1 MGFFGRKKDKEKEK
15 EKKGGLF
22 GWMKR
27 KQADEPEREEQIV
40 EPEPETD
47 TDDVAAQM
55 LAEREAA
62 RQAETEQWRE
72 EAEAEIAADQVEAA
86 ALAAKAAQDE
96 LLTEE
101 EDSEAEN
108 EEDEEEPIVVTFQP
122 EEADS
127 EAEETEPEEVAEPE
141 TVESELEGVAEP
153 ETVKVEPEAVA
164 EPEMVEAEPEAVA
177 EPETVETEPEEIAE
191 PETVET
197 ESEAVA
203 EPETVEAELET
214 VAEPE
219 TVETEPETVAE
230 PETVETEPEEVA
242 EPETEESE
250 SEEVAEPETEES
262 EPEEVAEPETEES
275 EPEEVAEPETEEVEP
290 EEVAEPETEE
300 SESEELDETEAEAS
314 EPEEPQEPEKKKKK
328 GFFEKIRDG
337 LRKTKDSVI
346 AKMQLVLN
354 AFTKIDEDLFDQLEE
369 TMIMGDMGAETSI
382 EICDQLRKRVK
393 ERGITDPKQIMG
405 LIQEIIGEMLGE
417 DQTLQLQTKPSV
429 IMVIGVNGAGKTTTI
444 GKLCHQL
451 KEDGKKVIVA
461 AADTFRAAAIDQ
473 LEVWTDRAGVE
484 LVKHAEGSDPAAV
497 VYDAIEAAK
506 ARNCDVL
513 ICDTAGRLHNKKN
526 LMQELAKINRI
537 IENKAAGCDKEILLV
552 LDATTGQNAVNQAR
566 LFKEVADITGIV
578 LTKLDGTAKGGIIVS
593 IKNELEIPVKLIG
606 VGEKIDDLQPFHARD
621 FVNALFETE
630 ERK

>member
-40 EPEPETD
+40 EQEPETD

-72 EAEAEIAADQVEAA
+72 EAEAEIAADQAEAA
-86 ALAAKAAQDE
+86 ALAAKATQDE

-101 EDSEAEN
+101 EDSEADAED
-108 EEDEEEPIVVTFQP
+108 EEDEDDEEPIAVTFQP
-122 EEADS
+122 EEAES
-127 EAEETEPEEVAEPE
+127 EAEE
-141 TVESELEGVAEP
+141 AEP

-164 EPEMVEAEPEAVA
+164 ESETVEPEPEAVA
-177 EPETVETEPEEIAE
+177 EPETVETELEEVTEPETVETEPEEVAEPETVEPEPEEIAE
-191 PETVET
+191 PETVE
-197 ESEAVA
+197 SELEEIA
-203 EPETVEAELET
+203 EPETVEP
-214 VAEPE
+214 EPE
-219 TVETEPETVAE
+219 EVAE

-242 EPETEESE
+242 EPETEEVE
-250 SEEVAEPETEES
+250 SEEFEEP
-262 EPEEVAEPETEES
+262 
-275 EPEEVAEPETEEVEP
+275 
-290 EEVAEPETEE
+290 
-300 SESEELDETEAEAS
+300 EAS

>member
-40 EPEPETD
+40 EQEPETD

-108 EEDEEEPIVVTFQP
+108 EEDEDEEEPIVVTFQP

-141 TVESELEGVAEP
+141 TVESELEEVTEP
-153 ETVKVEPEAVA
+153 ETVETELEEITEPETVETELEEVTEPETVEPE
-164 EPEMVEAEPEAVA
+164 PETVEA
-177 EPETVETEPEEIAE
+177 EPETVETEPEAVAE
-191 PETVET
+191 PETMET
-197 ESEAVA
+197 EPEAVA
-203 EPETVEAELET
+203 EPEI
-214 VAEPE
+214 
-219 TVETEPETVAE
+219 VETEPETVAE
-230 PETVETEPEEVA
+230 PETVEVESEAVA
-242 EPETEESE
+242 EL
-250 SEEVAEPETEES
+250 
-262 EPEEVAEPETEES
+262 
-275 EPEEVAEPETEEVEP
+275 ETEEVE
-290 EEVAEPETEE
+290 
-300 SESEELDETEAEAS
+300 SEEFEEPEAS

>member
-27 KQADEPEREEQIV
+27 KQADEPEREERIV

-108 EEDEEEPIVVTFQP
+108 EEDEEEPIAVTFQP
-122 EEADS
+122 EEAES
-127 EAEETEPEEVAEPE
+127 EAEEAEPEEVAEPE
-141 TVESELEGVAEP
+141 TVETELEEV
-153 ETVKVEPEAVA
+153 T
-164 EPEMVEAEPEAVA
+164 
-177 EPETVETEPEEIAE
+177 
-191 PETVET
+191 
-197 ESEAVA
+197 
-203 EPETVEAELET
+203 ELET
-214 VAEPE
+214 VESE
-219 TVETEPETVAE
+219 L
-230 PETVETEPEEVA
+230 EEVA

-262 EPEEVAEPETEES
+262 ESEEVAEPETVETEPEEVTELETVETES
-275 EPEEVAEPETEEVEP
+275 EEVAELETVETEPEEVTELETVETESEEVAEPE
-290 EEVAEPETEE
+290 AEA

>member
-1 MGFFGRKKDKEKEK
+1 MGLFGKKKDKDKEK
-15 EKKGGLF
+15 KGFF
-22 GWMKR
+22 GWKKR
-27 KQADEPEREEQIV
+27 KQEEAPERDAVIV
-40 EPEPETD
+40 PPEPELD
-47 TDDVAAQM
+47 AEDDIAAQL

-62 RQAETEQWRE
+62 RQAETEKWRE
-72 EAEAEIAADQVEAA
+72 QAEAEIAEEQAEAA
-86 ALAAKAAQDE
+86 ALAAKAAQEE
-96 LLTEE
+96 LLPEENEEE
-101 EDSEAEN
+101 EDDA
-108 EEDEEEPIVVTFQP
+108 EDETELEKESAEEPV
-122 EEADS
+122 
-127 EAEETEPEEVAEPE
+127 ET
-141 TVESELEGVAEP
+141 
-153 ETVKVEPEAVA
+153 ETVKEESESNETANQQVEESL
-164 EPEMVEAEPEAVA
+164 
-177 EPETVETEPEEIAE
+177 
-191 PETVET
+191 
-197 ESEAVA
+197 ESEAA
-203 EPETVEAELET
+203 E
-214 VAEPE
+214 
-219 TVETEPETVAE
+219 
-230 PETVETEPEEVA
+230 
-242 EPETEESE
+242 EPETENV
-250 SEEVAEPETEES
+250 EEKS
-262 EPEEVAEPETEES
+262 EPEELVEES
-275 EPEEVAEPETEEVEP
+275 EETQELEIADAEDEIEP
-290 EEVAEPETEE
+290 EELEQEAEEETLETERQE
-300 SESEELDETEAEAS
+300 EEL
-314 EPEEPQEPEKKKKK
+314 EKKKKK
-328 GFFEKIRDG
+328 GLFEKIRDG

-417 DQTLQLQTKPSV
+417 DQSLNLHTKPSV

-473 LEVWTDRAGVE
+473 LQVWTDRAGVE

-506 ARNCDVL
+506 ARDCDVL

-537 IENKAAGCDKEILLV
+537 IENKAAGCYTEILLV

-578 LTKLDGTAKGGIIVS
+578 LTKLDGTAKGGIVVS
-593 IKNELEIPVKLIG
+593 IKNELQIPVKLIG
-606 VGEKIDDLQPFHARD
+606 VGEKIDDLQPFHAKD
-621 FVNALFETE
+621 FVNALFEKE
-630 ERK
+630 ERL

>member
-40 EPEPETD
+40 EQEPETD

-108 EEDEEEPIVVTFQP
+108 EEDEDEEEPIVVTFQP

-141 TVESELEGVAEP
+141 TVESE
-153 ETVKVEPEAVA
+153 
-164 EPEMVEAEPEAVA
+164 
-177 EPETVETEPEEIAE
+177 
-191 PETVET
+191 
-197 ESEAVA
+197 
-203 EPETVEAELET
+203 
-214 VAEPE
+214 
-219 TVETEPETVAE
+219 
-230 PETVETEPEEVA
+230 PEEVA

-250 SEEVAEPETEES
+250 LE
-262 EPEEVAEPETEES
+262 
-275 EPEEVAEPETEEVEP
+275 
-290 EEVAEPETEE
+290 
-300 SESEELDETEAEAS
+300 
-314 EPEEPQEPEKKKKK
+314 EPEKKKKK

>member
-141 TVESELEGVAEP
+141 TEESELEEVAEP
-153 ETVKVEPEAVA
+153 ETVETELEEVTEPETVET
-164 EPEMVEAEPEAVA
+164 EPEEVA

-197 ESEAVA
+197 EPEEIA
-203 EPETVEAELET
+203 EPETEEV
-214 VAEPE
+214 
-219 TVETEPETVAE
+219 
-230 PETVETEPEEVA
+230 EPEEVA

-250 SEEVAEPETEES
+250 SEEVAEPETVET
-262 EPEEVAEPETEES
+262 EPEEVAEPEAEASES
-275 EPEEVAEPETEEVEP
+275 EELDETE
-290 EEVAEPETEE
+290 AEA

>member
-101 EDSEAEN
+101 EDSEADA
-108 EEDEEEPIVVTFQP
+108 EDEDDEEPIVVTFQP
-122 EEADS
+122 EEAEP
-127 EAEETEPEEVAEPE
+127 EAEEAEPE
-141 TVESELEGVAEP
+141 TVESELEEIAEP
-153 ETVKVEPEAVA
+153 ETVET
-164 EPEMVEAEPEAVA
+164 EPEAVA

-197 ESEAVA
+197 EPEEVA
-203 EPETVEAELET
+203 EPETVEPEPEE

-219 TVETEPETVAE
+219 IVETEPEAVAEPEIVETEPETVAE
-230 PETVETEPEEVA
+230 PETVEPEPEEVV
-242 EPETEESE
+242 EPET
-250 SEEVAEPETEES
+250 VET
-262 EPEEVAEPETEES
+262 
-275 EPEEVAEPETEEVEP
+275 
-290 EEVAEPETEE
+290 
-300 SESEELDETEAEAS
+300 

>member
-1 MGFFGRKKDKEKEK
+1 MY
-15 EKKGGLF
+15 
-22 GWMKR
+22 KR
-27 KQADEPEREEQIV
+27 QV
-40 EPEPETD
+40 
-47 TDDVAAQM
+47 
-55 LAEREAA
+55 
-62 RQAETEQWRE
+62 TE
-72 EAEAEIAADQVEAA
+72 
-86 ALAAKAAQDE
+86 L
-96 LLTEE
+96 
-101 EDSEAEN
+101 
-108 EEDEEEPIVVTFQP
+108 
-122 EEADS
+122 
-127 EAEETEPEEVAEPE
+127 E
-141 TVESELEGVAEP
+141 TVESEL
-153 ETVKVEPEAVA
+153 
-164 EPEMVEAEPEAVA
+164 
-177 EPETVETEPEEIAE
+177 
-191 PETVET
+191 
-197 ESEAVA
+197 
-203 EPETVEAELET
+203 
-214 VAEPE
+214 
-219 TVETEPETVAE
+219 
-230 PETVETEPEEVA
+230 EEVA

-262 EPEEVAEPETEES
+262 EPEEVAEPETVET
-275 EPEEVAEPETEEVEP
+275 EPEEVAEPE
-290 EEVAEPETEE
+290 AEA
-300 SESEELDETEAEAS
+300 SESEELDETEAEVS
-314 EPEEPQEPEKKKKK
+314 EPEKKKKK

>member
-72 EAEAEIAADQVEAA
+72 EAEAEIAADQAEAA

-101 EDSEAEN
+101 EDSEADA
-108 EEDEEEPIVVTFQP
+108 EDEDDEEPIAVTFQP
-122 EEADS
+122 EEAES
-127 EAEETEPEEVAEPE
+127 EAEEAEPETVKVEPETVEPEPEAVAESETVEPEPEAVAEPETVETELEEVTEPETVETEPEEVAEPE
-141 TVESELEGVAEP
+141 TVEP
-153 ETVKVEPEAVA
+153 
-164 EPEMVEAEPEAVA
+164 
-177 EPETVETEPEEIAE
+177 EPEE
-191 PETVET
+191 
-197 ESEAVA
+197 
-203 EPETVEAELET
+203 
-214 VAEPE
+214 
-219 TVETEPETVAE
+219 VAE

-242 EPETEESE
+242 EPETEEVE
-250 SEEVAEPETEES
+250 SEEFEEP
-262 EPEEVAEPETEES
+262 
-275 EPEEVAEPETEEVEP
+275 
-290 EEVAEPETEE
+290 
-300 SESEELDETEAEAS
+300 EAS

>member
-47 TDDVAAQM
+47 TDDIAAQM

-72 EAEAEIAADQVEAA
+72 EAEAEIAADQAEAA

-101 EDSEAEN
+101 EDSEADAED
-108 EEDEEEPIVVTFQP
+108 EEDEDDEEPIAVTFQP
-122 EEADS
+122 EEAES
-127 EAEETEPEEVAEPE
+127 EAEEV
-141 TVESELEGVAEP
+141 EP

-164 EPEMVEAEPEAVA
+164 EPETVEPEPEAVAESETVESELEEVAEPETVETEPEAVA

-191 PETVET
+191 PET
-197 ESEAVA
+197 
-203 EPETVEAELET
+203 
-214 VAEPE
+214 
-219 TVETEPETVAE
+219 
-230 PETVETEPEEVA
+230 
-242 EPETEESE
+242 EESE
-250 SEEVAEPETEES
+250 S
-262 EPEEVAEPETEES
+262 
-275 EPEEVAEPETEEVEP
+275 

-314 EPEEPQEPEKKKKK
+314 EPEGPQEPEKKKKK

>member
-1 MGFFGRKKDKEKEK
+1 MVFFGRKKDKEK

-27 KQADEPEREEQIV
+27 KQADEPEREAQIV

-47 TDDVAAQM
+47 IDDVAAQM

-62 RQAETEQWRE
+62 RQAETEQWRA
-72 EAEAEIAADQVEAA
+72 EAEAEIAADQAEAA

-101 EDSEAEN
+101 EDSEADTEGED
-108 EEDEEEPIVVTFQP
+108 EEDEESIVVTFQP
-122 EEADS
+122 EEADL
-127 EAEETEPEEVAEPE
+127 ETEEIESEEVAEPE
-141 TVESELEGVAEP
+141 TVEVEPKEVAEP
-153 ETVKVEPEAVA
+153 EIIE
-164 EPEMVEAEPEAVA
+164 VEAEEVV
-177 EPETVETEPEEIAE
+177 EPETVEVEPK
-191 PETVET
+191 
-197 ESEAVA
+197 
-203 EPETVEAELET
+203 
-214 VAEPE
+214 
-219 TVETEPETVAE
+219 
-230 PETVETEPEEVA
+230 EVA
-242 EPETEESE
+242 EPEIV
-250 SEEVAEPETEES
+250 EVEA
-262 EPEEVAEPETEES
+262 
-275 EPEEVAEPETEEVEP
+275 EEVAEPETEEVEP
-290 EEVAEPETEE
+290 EELEEPEAET
-300 SESEELDETEAEAS
+300 SEL
-314 EPEEPQEPEKKKKK
+314 EEPQEPEKKKKK